1 MTTAAAPNPS
11 STCFTRDG
19 RPILIRSCRGFDELD
34 ACVKLQMDTWGFSDG
49 DVIPRRVFVVSQRI
63 GGQVIGAFDVTRA
76 ENPEGTAE
84 NLIGFAMS
92 LPGVKPPDRS
102 QDRSQDESED
112 EPGAPP
118 VPYLHSHMLA
128 VAPGYRNDGIG
139 RQLKLFQR
147 LEALERGIS
156 LMEWTFDPLEIKNSF
171 LNIHKLGTII
181 RSYTPD
187 FYGVSSS
194 RLQGGLPTDRLHAEW
209 YLRSSRVEAT
219 LAGVPVH
226 NFDIE
231 ATIMIPH
238 QVAEWKSSESGIDL
252 ARTVQTEN
260 RLRFQAAFQRGL
272 AVVGFH
278 RDTHGNGIFELAPFE
293 HPSSI

>member
-1 MTTAAAPNPS
+1 MTTTAASSPS
-11 STCFTRDG
+11 ATCFTRDG
-19 RPILIRSCRGFDELD
+19 RPILIRSCRSIDELD
-34 ACVKLQMDTWGFSDG
+34 ACVKLQIDTWGFSDG

-63 GGQVIGAFDVTRA
+63 GGQVVGAFDVTHA
-76 ENPEGTAE
+76 ENTEGSAE
-84 NLIGFAMS
+84 SLIGFAMS
-92 LPGVKPPDRS
+92 LPGIKPA
-102 QDRSQDESED
+102 D
-112 EPGAPP
+112 EPGATP

-209 YLRSSRVEAT
+209 YLRSSRVEST
-219 LAGVPVH
+219 LAGVPDH
-226 NFDIE
+226 NLDIE
-231 ATIMIPH
+231 ETIMIPH
-238 QVAEWKSSESGIDL
+238 QIAEWKSSESGIDL
-252 ARTVQTEN
+252 ARAVQTEN
-260 RLRFQAAFQRGL
+260 RQRFQAAFHRGL
-272 AVVGFH
+272 AVVGFR
-278 RDTHGNGIFELAPFE
+278 RDDHGNGIFELAPFE
-293 HPSSI
+293 HLRSSYL